1 MAAPL
6 TVQFNGSERTFDE
19 LSEPTTIAAFVAALG
34 LRADRVALEQN
45 GDIVP
50 RSTWEAATVSSG
62 DSIEVVHFVGGGA
75 IL

>member
-6 TVQFNGSERTFDE
+6 TVHFNGSVRTFTD
-19 LSEPTTIAAFVAALG
+19 LGEPTTVAAFVAALG

-50 RSTWEAATVSSG
+50 RSTWENVTVNSG
-62 DSIEVVHFVGGGA
+62 DNIEVVHFVGGGA
-75 IL
+75 TI